1 MFGKKSE
8 QRCKH
13 PLREAI
19 SVLVLFPIAMLIVGK
34 VLDIPLMSVLRPM
47 IAIDVVS
54 AVLAYWVE
62 KRGNKPIL
70 WLLVA
75 LLIGEFVVLPAYIW
89 FAGYDCEPPDDL
101 DLMVQED
108 VNWGPEQ
115 EKEFAAFTNVL
126 VRVEH
131 LVEDDDDIKYEEAV
145 RILASNEWVF
155 AGIDQMALSDK
166 FSFPPL
172 AACGDE
178 EIDMGKILC
187 VRRALCDARM
197 RLAVEKQEFEDMLTD
212 LDLDL
217 RVGEHYLL
225 HGTTL
230 VDYLVGLNICKNTI
244 CGLRDLVQRNAFPDS
259 VLQKIDE
266 RVRLIKGQDNDAL
279 FRAYK
284 NEYAY
289 QTCHEMA
296 EWRKIIRRSFGRL
309 SCLLARYLCQPNR
322 TKSYLGAQIRNEM
335 ELIRTGRCVRPDD
348 NRNSPWY
355 VMFIDRE
362 WLGRDMMSGLRGRG
376 HDLHETIAAGLA
388 LRTQIACKRY
398 EMKYGHRPAD
408 IAALVPEF
416 LPDVP
421 LSPCDG
427 KAVAL
432 DLAADKIHIGGCK
445 VEELRIGEPKDK

>member
-1 MFGKKSE
+1 MFGKKSR
-8 QRCKH
+8 QR
-13 PLREAI
+13 PRRPVRTAI
-19 SVLVLFPIAMLIVGK
+19 IAVVKFVGGFAGG
-34 VLDIPLMSVLRPM
+34 LAIPL
-47 IAIDVVS
+47 
-54 AVLAYWVE
+54 
-62 KRGNKPIL
+62 
-70 WLLVA
+70 
-75 LLIGEFVVLPAYIW
+75 AYIW
-89 FAGYDCEPPDDL
+89 LAGYDCEASDDS
-101 DLMVQED
+101 DLAVQEEVD
-108 VNWGPEQ
+108 WGPEQ
-115 EKEFAAFTNVL
+115 EREFAAFTNVL

-131 LVEDDDDIKYEEAV
+131 LVEDDDDMKYEEAV

-197 RLAVEKQEFEDMLTD
+197 RLAVGKQEFEDMLTD

-230 VDYLVGLNICKNTI
+230 VDYLVGLNICKNAI

-266 RVRLIKGQDNDAL
+266 RVRLIKGLDNDAL
-279 FRAYK
+279 FCAYR

-289 QTCHEMA
+289 QTCHEIA
-296 EWRKIIRRSFGRL
+296 EYREVFRRSSGLL
-309 SCLLARYLCQPNR
+309 SCLFARYLCQPNR
-322 TKSYLGAQIRNEM
+322 TKAYLSVQIRNEM
-335 ELIRTGRCVRPDD
+335 EQIRTGRCVRPDD
-348 NRNSPWY
+348 NRIPNWH
-355 VMFIDRE
+355 MFIDRE
-362 WLGRDMMSGLRGRG
+362 WLGKYMMYLMRGRG
-376 HDLHETIAAGLA
+376 HDVHETVAAGLA

-398 EMKYGHRPAD
+398 EMKYGHRPTD
-408 IAALVPEF
+408 IAPLVPEF
-416 LPDVP
+416 LPEVP

-427 KAVAL
+427 KAVEL
-432 DLAADKIHIGGCK
+432 DLAADKIHIGGCD

>member
-1 MFGKKSE
+1 MFGKKNG
-8 QRCKH
+8 QLPRR
-13 PLREAI
+13 PVRTAI
-19 SVLVLFPIAMLIVGK
+19 IAVLKIVGGFAGG
-34 VLDIPLMSVLRPM
+34 LAIPL
-47 IAIDVVS
+47 
-54 AVLAYWVE
+54 
-62 KRGNKPIL
+62 
-70 WLLVA
+70 
-75 LLIGEFVVLPAYIW
+75 AYIW
-89 FAGYDCEPPDDL
+89 LAGYDCEAPDDS
-101 DLMVQED
+101 DLAVQEEVD
-108 VNWGPEQ
+108 WGPEQ
-115 EKEFAAFTNVL
+115 EREFAAFTNVL
-126 VRVEH
+126 ARAEH

-244 CGLRDLVQRNAFPDS
+244 CGLRDFVQRNAFPDS
-259 VLQKIDE
+259 VLQKIEE

-296 EWRKIIRRSFGRL
+296 EWREGFGRSCGLL
-309 SCLLARYLCQPNR
+309 SCLFARYLCQPNR
-322 TKSYLGAQIRNEM
+322 TKAYLSVQIRNEM
-335 ELIRTGRCVRPDD
+335 ELLRTGRCVRLDD
-348 NRNSPWY
+348 NRTSPRY
-355 VMFIDRE
+355 LMFVDRE
-362 WLGRDMMSGLRGRG
+362 WLGKDMMRNLRGRG
-376 HDLHETIAAGLA
+376 HDLHETVAAGLA

-416 LPDVP
+416 LPEVP

-427 KAVAL
+427 KTVTL

>member
-1 MFGKKSE
+1 MFGRKSG

-62 KRGNKPIL
+62 KRGNKPIR

-115 EKEFAAFTNVL
+115 EKEFVAFTNVL
-126 VRVEH
+126 ARAEH

-266 RVRLIKGQDNDAL
+266 RIRLIKGQDNDAL

-296 EWRKIIRRSFGRL
+296 EWREGFGRSCGLL
-309 SCLLARYLCQPNR
+309 SCLFARYLCQPNR
-322 TKSYLGAQIRNEM
+322 TKAYLCAQIRNEM
-335 ELIRTGRCVRPDD
+335 ELLRTGHCVRPDD
-348 NRNSPWY
+348 NRIPNWH
-355 VMFIDRE
+355 MFIDRE
-362 WLGRDMMSGLRGRG
+362 WLGKDMMSGLRGRG
-376 HDLHETIAAGLA
+376 HALHETIAAGLA

-416 LPDVP
+416 LPEVP

-427 KAVAL
+427 KAVTL
-432 DLAADKIHIGGCK
+432 DLAADKIHIGGCE